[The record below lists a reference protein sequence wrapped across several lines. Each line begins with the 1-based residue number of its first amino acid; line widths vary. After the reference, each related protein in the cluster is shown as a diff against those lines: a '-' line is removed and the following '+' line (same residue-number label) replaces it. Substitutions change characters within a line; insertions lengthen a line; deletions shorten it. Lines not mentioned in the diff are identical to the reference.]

1 MSLLDEMKAER
12 EANAAKASA
21 RLSRFLGGSSGAT
34 TPDNVELSQ
43 KVNHGRQLATADA
56 KQKLS
61 HSDNRCCQ
69 SATTYEN
76 QKLSQSGNHG
86 CQPTADEN
94 PKPLHSEHYSAEPA
108 TAYEHQKLSHSGHNC
123 AHPKTAN
130 QATRLPQNSQSRD
143 GKRLARLLDHYKR
156 GFGMRPA
163 TEQAV
168 ELTMAFG
175 VSLRTAQRHIKRGTV
190 PAKERRMGADG
201 KHHPLSNIGRVPSK
215 SEREL
220 KLARQALARAAHAA
234 ATDGIQGHEREL
246 LAQIQAMATEMQQG
260 PRSQAPNEPEVS
272 AKSGA

>member
-1 MSLLDEMKAER
+1 MSLLDKMKAER

-34 TPDNVELSQ
+34 TPNNVELSQ
-43 KVNHGRQLATADA
+43 KVNHGRQVATA
-56 KQKLS
+56 
-61 HSDNRCCQ
+61 
-69 SATTYEN
+69 YETS
-76 QKLSQSGNHG
+76 KLSQSGNHG

-123 AHPKTAN
+123 AHPKTAD

-143 GKRLARLLDHYKR
+143 GKRLARLLDHHKR

-168 ELTMAFG
+168 ELAMAFG
-175 VSLRTAQRHIKRGTV
+175 VSLRTAQRHIKRGTL

-246 LAQIQAMATEMQQG
+246 LAQIQVMAAEMQQG